1 MEQHFLIYFA
11 IKFVVRQGSV
21 LSPFL
26 FAIYLDDI
34 PITRSLTPKSFIL
47 LYADDI
53 LLTALSISELQ
64 RLFSNCEREVQWLDT
79 HINVKNSHYMRFGPR
94 FNVSCT
100 RVTTSDGHSISL
112 PWVDKIS
119 YLGRYTMSQ
128 KTRHQT
134 LAHYFP
140 KY

>member
-1 MEQHFLIYFA
+1 M
-11 IKFVVRQGSV
+11 SMT
-21 LSPFL
+21 
-26 FAIYLDDI
+26 DDI
-34 PITRSLTPKSFIL
+34 PITRSLTPRSFIL
-47 LYADDI
+47 LYANDI

-79 HINVKNSHYMRFGPR
+79 HINVKKSHYMRIGPR
-94 FNVSCT
+94 LNVSCT

-112 PWVDKIS
+112 PWVDEKS
-119 YLGRYTMSQ
+119 YLGRYTKSQ